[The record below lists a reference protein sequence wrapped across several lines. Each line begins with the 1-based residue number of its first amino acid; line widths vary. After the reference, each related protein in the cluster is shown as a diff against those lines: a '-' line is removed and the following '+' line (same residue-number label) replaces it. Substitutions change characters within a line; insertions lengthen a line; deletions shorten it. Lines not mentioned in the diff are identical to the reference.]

1 MRELTGLLTQYW
13 TGEDMVAAVTDIRCE
28 RGEFWFVT
36 ELVGGE
42 VPSLWGRMAHRVWHW
57 ID

>member
-1 MRELTGLLTQYW
+1 
-13 TGEDMVAAVTDIRCE
+13 MVAAVTDIRCE